1 MACGCT
7 TTTCMGLKFDPCS
20 QGAALP
26 VYATY
31 TGDVRGEIEFNGL
44 WTEFSVGVT
53 DTEAIV
59 IPTSVLNEYYVH
71 TLKLYDEAGDLIN
84 DTCYAVNAKAMRG
97 AGDFPVQPSGAVIEV
112 FDVTI
117 GADGSTFTDSRLE
130 DGTVMLLNTN
140 AQAYNSPFF
149 TKPFSSTTLTGVNLS
164 FYTGQI
170 VTVTL
175 KR

>member
-7 TTTCMGLKFDPCS
+7 ATTCLSVKFNPCS
-20 QGAALP
+20 EGAALP
-26 VYATY
+26 LYATY
-31 TGDVRGEIEFNGL
+31 TGDMRGEIEFNGM
-44 WTEFSVGVT
+44 WTEFSIGVI

-59 IPTSVLNEYYVH
+59 IPVSVLNEYYSHV
-71 TLKLYDEAGDLIN
+71 LKLYDEDEELVG
-84 DTCYAVNAKAMRG
+84 DTCYAVEARAMVG
-97 AGDFPVQPSGAVIEV
+97 AGDFPVIPAGEIIEV
-112 FDVTI
+112 FDVEIT
-117 GADGSTFTDSRLE
+117 ADGDAFTDSRLA

-149 TKPFSSTTLTGVNLS
+149 TKAFGSGTLTGVNLS
-164 FYTGQI
+164 FYVGQI